1 MIGKLARG
9 AYMLI
14 VAGMVVAWAMSPGK
28 SSPAEP
34 ILCRLGKQGHERSG
48 DRVLVLSRA

>member
-14 VAGMVVAWAMSPGK
+14 VAGMVVAWAISPGK

-34 ILCRLGKQGHERSG
+34 TN
-48 DRVLVLSRA
+48 DLVIVYWC